1 MASSTFWQVHPEVI
15 ADLAAYLKPGMSC
28 LSSIMNKG
36 SQASPNPRCGEC
48 PSPGKASFPERLWLR
63 ACSCCRMLQ
72 GKAISGRPPT
82 ALRREGHLFW
92 EVTHPSARSV
102 GQALASP
109 WHEKGKWEGVGEAQR
124 LAERRRGEKG
134 GSAAGRAFSWGH
146 AAGQVSRSH
155 LSRGREGAMGEW
167 QVYRTDNKGS
177 DCRPGERNPVCSSD
191 PEADFRAPRAF
202 S

>member
-1 MASSTFWQVHPEVI
+1 MPFPREGLISRAPLASGLQLLQD
-15 ADLAAYLKPGMSC
+15 A
-28 LSSIMNKG
+28 
-36 SQASPNPRCGEC
+36 
-48 PSPGKASFPERLWLR
+48 PGKDDFRETSHR
-63 ACSCCRMLQ
+63 
-72 GKAISGRPPT
+72 

-134 GSAAGRAFSWGH
+134 GSAAGRAFPWGH
-146 AAGQVSRSH
+146 AAGQVSRSR
-155 LSRGREGAMGEW
+155 LSRGREGAVGEW
-167 QVYRTDNKGS
+167 QVYRADNKGS